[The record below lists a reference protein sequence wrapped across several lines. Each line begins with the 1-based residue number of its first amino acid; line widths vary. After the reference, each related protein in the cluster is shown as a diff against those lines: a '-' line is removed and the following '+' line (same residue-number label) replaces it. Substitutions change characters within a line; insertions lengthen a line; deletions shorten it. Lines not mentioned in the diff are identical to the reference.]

1 MEMYY
6 LMFCFMFYYFFF
18 FDNLVH
24 RQDVLSDM
32 IVNVLTFSLNKL
44 ILPSYRKSWTRK
56 KMHFSSS
63 MHFGN

>member
-6 LMFCFMFYYFFF
+6 LMFLFYVLLFLF

-32 IVNVLTFSLNKL
+32 IVNVLTFSPNKL